1 MELAVFSACET
12 GLGAWGGGEGVYGL
26 QRAFHVAGCRDVVA
40 SLWKVD
46 DDATQALTA
55 LFYRNLWEKKL
66 DPAEALRQAQ
76 LTLYRHP
83 EAVALAKKRGPE
95 DFTES
100 DLPKVADKPV
110 EKAKRSP
117 TAQWAAF
124 TISGVRPG
132 EAKGGRGR

>member
-1 MELAVFSACET
+1 LAVLSACET
-12 GLGAWGGGEGVYGL
+12 GLGEEAGGEGVYGL
-26 QRAFHVAGCRDVVA
+26 QRACHVAGCEKVIA

-83 EAVALAKKRGPE
+83 EAVAVPKKRGPE
-95 DFTES
+95 DFAES
-100 DLPKVADKPV
+100 DLPKVEDKPADRP
-110 EKAKRSP
+110 KHAP

-124 TISGVRPG
+124 TFSGVRPVSKG
-132 EAKGGRGR
+132 E